1 MPHASNGMGF
11 SASTTKKS
19 FDLADVIVVVG
30 WWWCGGASAIL
41 VGHWTY
47 LFICATVYGQSEIG
61 LADGSKNV
69 LFITKIS
76 EVVT

>member
-1 MPHASNGMGF
+1 MPAMAWGF
-11 SASTTKKS
+11 LRPQPKKF
-19 FDLADVIVVVG
+19 FDLAYVIVVVG

-41 VGHWTY
+41 VGHWTC
-47 LFICATVYGQSEIG
+47 LFICARVYGQSGIG

>member
-1 MPHASNGMGF
+1 
-11 SASTTKKS
+11 
-19 FDLADVIVVVG
+19 VR
-30 WWWCGGASAIL
+30 WWCGGGGGNAIL

-69 LFITKIS
+69 INNTKM
-76 EVVT
+76 E